1 MQIFHKIQ
9 KLKFIDAA
17 LKDIDIY
24 KAMKVRV
31 VSGDTI
37 KCFIDL
43 GFNVSLQ
50 SMRVKLLN
58 LKAPTGIAGDKAK
71 AHLDSILPEKFSI
84 KTRIE
89 DGIIIADVMSGGESI
104 NQKMLDSGMCEKFTK
119 DEQ

>member
-1 MQIFHKIQ
+1 MY
-9 KLKFIDAA
+9 
-17 LKDIDIY
+17 IY

-58 LKAPTGIAGDKAK
+58 LKAPTGITGDKAK